1 MATTGRQPK
10 RKLAG
15 ASPPKRK
22 AKGGKKSEV
31 DCLICEEPIL
41 EPSEHCD
48 GDEAVFCEGSCQG
61 WIHRKCVGMTRPAFE
76 RLGEFDTPFLCSY
89 CMLVSQNKEISRLAN
104 IIEGLNSSIT
114 TLTETIQ
121 SHVTKSS
128 APAQLAN
135 AETNA
140 TATNKTNTHEN
151 LQQDRKF
158 NVVLYGID
166 ECPKGTPRHER
177 SGLDLSNVAKVITKV
192 DENVNPL
199 SIRDLHQLGK
209 YQEQSRY
216 PRPILIRFNRA
227 IDVSLLLSK
236 AGSLPSG
243 LRIEPDMTREERLTE
258 SILLKERWALIQKET
273 DRKTIK
279 IHGNKIFV
287 NNKLHGEVKNS
298 SLAIKT
304 SLEEQMDPK

>member
-1 MATTGRQPK
+1 MLSHTRMGVPYEYTHMGR
-10 RKLAG
+10 
-15 ASPPKRK
+15 
-22 AKGGKKSEV
+22 
-31 DCLICEEPIL
+31 PIRVWANIRIWGRT

-61 WIHRKCVGMTRPAFE
+61 WIHRKCVGMTCPAFE
-76 RLGEFDTPFLCSY
+76 RLGELDTPFLCSY
-89 CMLVSQNKEISRLAN
+89 CMLVSQNEEISRLAN
-104 IIEGLNSSIT
+104 IIEGLNSSII

-140 TATNKTNTHEN
+140 TATDKTNTHEN

-177 SGLDLSNVAKVITKV
+177 SGLDLSNIAKIITKV

-199 SIRDLHQLGK
+199 SIRDLH
-209 YQEQSRY
+209 
-216 PRPILIRFNRA
+216 
-227 IDVSLLLSK
+227 
-236 AGSLPSG
+236 
-243 LRIEPDMTREERLTE
+243 
-258 SILLKERWALIQKET
+258 
-273 DRKTIK
+273 
-279 IHGNKIFV
+279 
-287 NNKLHGEVKNS
+287 
-298 SLAIKT
+298 
-304 SLEEQMDPK
+304 